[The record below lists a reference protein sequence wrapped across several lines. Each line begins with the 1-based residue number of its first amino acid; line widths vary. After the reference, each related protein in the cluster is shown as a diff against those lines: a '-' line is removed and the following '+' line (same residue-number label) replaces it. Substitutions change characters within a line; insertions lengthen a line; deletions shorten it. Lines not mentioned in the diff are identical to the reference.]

1 MYTCC
6 NNHIN
11 FADRPVFLLVPS
23 LDITFC
29 SGASQQDVRL
39 CRVSCTWI
47 EEYSRQWLHS
57 MHITSN

>member
-1 MYTCC
+1 MYICC
-6 NNHIN
+6 NNPIN
-11 FADRPVFLLVPS
+11 FADKPVFLWVPS

-29 SGASQQDVRL
+29 SGASHLMSDYAEFHVL
-39 CRVSCTWI
+39 I